1 LRDVTKPSLL
11 IFTDWFPPGYR
22 AGGPI
27 RSTANLVAAL
37 RNDFD
42 IHVVTSDR
50 DFGSDHAYT
59 DVVANRWL
67 PYGGTASVIYL
78 SPSRSTWPR
87 INAIIN
93 EVGADCIYLNSMFSP
108 KFTVAPLWSAW
119 RGRVKARIV
128 LAPRGMLHAG
138 AMQFHATR
146 KQIFLW
152 LFRALGMWSQLWF
165 HATDEQEGSDIHHRL
180 GVSAQRIR
188 TIPNLPEPPVEAV
201 TPIDKTIGALRLLY
215 LSRITPKKQ
224 LLQLLNTLAQLPDD
238 ISVSLTIAGPVED
251 GAYWQSCRTSMST
264 LPAHIRVKCIDAV
277 PHNGVRKI
285 LESHHCFVL
294 PTLGENY
301 GHGIIEALGAGRP
314 VIISDQTPWRGLEA
328 AGVGWDVP
336 VNDCQAL
343 VEAIL
348 AAARLDQAGY
358 DAMSSNAWS
367 YAKAHAT
374 DPATIEGYKRLLGPM

>member
-1 LRDVTKPSLL
+1 MTKPRLL

-27 RSTANLVAAL
+27 RSTANLVEAL

-50 DFGSDHAYT
+50 DFGCHHPYT

-67 PYGGTASVIYL
+67 PYGGTANVIYL
-78 SPSRSTWPR
+78 SPSRSTWPQ

-108 KFTVAPLWSAW
+108 KFTVAPLWHAW
-119 RGRVKARIV
+119 WGRVSGRIV

-138 AMQFHATR
+138 ALKFHATR

-152 LFRALGMWSQLWF
+152 LFRALGIWSQLWF
-165 HATDEQEGSDIHHRL
+165 HATDDQEGSDIRNQL
-180 GVSAQRIR
+180 AVSARRIR
-188 TIPNLPEPPVEAV
+188 TIPNLPEPPVKAV
-201 TPIDKTIGALRLLY
+201 ASIDKTCGVLRLLY

-224 LLQLLNTLAQLPDD
+224 LLQLLNTIAQLPDD
-238 ISVSLTIAGPVED
+238 IRLSLTIAGPVED
-251 GAYWQSCRTSMST
+251 GAYWQSCRSALST
-264 LPAHIRVKCIDAV
+264 LPAHIGAKCIDAV
-277 PHNGVRKI
+277 PHNGVRKV

-301 GHGIIEALGAGRP
+301 GHGIIEALGVGRP
-314 VIISDQTPWRGLEA
+314 VIISDQTPWRSLQE

-336 VNDCQAL
+336 VNDCRAL
-343 VEAIL
+343 LAAIL
-348 AAARLDQAGY
+348 AAAKLDQAGY

-367 YAKAHAT
+367 FAKAHAT
-374 DPATIEGYKRLLGPM
+374 DPATIEGYRRLLGPL